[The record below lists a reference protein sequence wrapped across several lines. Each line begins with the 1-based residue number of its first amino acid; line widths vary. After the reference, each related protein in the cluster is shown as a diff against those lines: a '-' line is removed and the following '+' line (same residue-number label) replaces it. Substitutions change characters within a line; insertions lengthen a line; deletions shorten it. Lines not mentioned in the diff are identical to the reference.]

1 MKNKLVV
8 LLLSVIFLLST
19 PTASICGATEIIYLG
34 NSSASNVTIND
45 FNANVT
51 SGPAPLHVQ
60 FTSEVTGDA
69 KNHLWIVSALSKNF
83 YSRNPVTA
91 NYTLVTPGV
100 YTASLIVSGA
110 DGHASL
116 TKENYIT
123 VTAPNST
130 ANFTATHKVKSPLT
144 VNFKGSVSEGTALR
158 YIWYFGD
165 GKMAPDTNDT
175 RVYKNITHVYKEQ
188 GLYPVFLTVYL
199 KDGTTIKET
208 KGLILTK

>member
-19 PTASICGATEIIYLG
+19 STASICGATEIIYLG
-34 NSSASNVTIND
+34 NSAASNVTIND

-60 FTSEVTGDA
+60 FTNEVTGNA
-69 KNHLWIVSALSKNF
+69 TNYLWIVGTISKNF
-83 YSRNPVTA
+83 YSKHPMTA

-123 VTAPNST
+123 VTVPIST
-130 ANFTATHKVKSPLT
+130 ANFTATHKLKSPLT
-144 VNFKGSVSEGTALR
+144 VNYKGSVSEGTALR
-158 YIWYFGD
+158 YMWYFGD
-165 GKMAPDTNDT
+165 GRMVPG
-175 RVYKNITHVYKEQ
+175 KNVTHVYNKQ
-188 GLYPVFLTVYL
+188 GLYPVSLIVYL
-199 KDGTTIKET
+199 NNGTTVKET
-208 KGLILTK
+208 KCLILTK